1 MSGNGSSLVLPDSF
15 ADITHATSMT
25 AEDVYNTLVHLNMI
39 SHQPPSP
46 PTVRPSPG
54 QSIKFP
60 KGRKNGIARRHLQ
73 RTLTNE
79 SKEAETPKGPFEPPK
94 HYEIVWDRAQVDEYM
109 QTWEGKGYVKLRA
122 EKLQW
127 TPYVLS
133 RNAMADGTELT
144 THGTMEANGN
154 VLSPMSAPP
163 ESTRSLSEEPAVNV
177 MLPTRSMSRSPVK
190 QSDASRR
197 RTESEVDEDP
207 RRRGNTAPSR
217 RSPRKRRRFESLS
230 PEVDDERNA
239 AAALFDEPLEEE
251 GQVNGVK
258 GIKREE
264 GCRLSDETVIG
275 IKSEEGS
282 ADADGESD
290 SGSG

>member
-1 MSGNGSSLVLPDSF
+1 MFLLLDSF
-15 ADITHATSMT
+15 AADITHATSMT
-25 AEDVYNTLVHLNMI
+25 VEDVYNTLVHLNMI
-39 SHQPPSP
+39 SHQATTP

-54 QSIKFP
+54 QSIKYP

-73 RTLTNE
+73 RTLTCE
-79 SKEAETPKGPFEPPK
+79 DKEQEIPKGPFVPPK
-94 HYEIVWDRAQVDEYM
+94 HYEVTWDRTQVDEYM
-109 QTWEGKGYVKLRA
+109 QTWDAKGYVKLRA

-127 TPYVLS
+127 TPYVLA
-133 RNAMADGTELT
+133 RNPKADGTELT

-154 VLSPMSAPP
+154 GLSPMSAVP
-163 ESTRSLSEEPAVNV
+163 ESTRSLSEEIEEDPAVNIIRQA
-177 MLPTRSMSRSPVK
+177 RSMSRSPVK
-190 QSDASRR
+190 QADASRR
-197 RTESEVDEDP
+197 RTESEVDDDP
-207 RRRGNTAPSR
+207 RRRGSTAPSR

-230 PEVDDERNA
+230 PEVDDGLNA

-251 GQVNGVK
+251 GANGVK

-282 ADADGESD
+282 QDADGESD